1 MPSGR
6 NVVYPPCTHFRC
18 GAFPAG
24 PPLSTLPGNN
34 APRPP
39 PRLSYGPLRRIVVRT
54 YHRSPAMNQQLTP
67 QETEILKLVRDGRT
81 SKQIARQIGVNYHV
95 VNRRVLRIRRVLG
108 ARNRLHLCTMAAD
121 GELQ

>member
-1 MPSGR
+1 
-6 NVVYPPCTHFRC
+6 
-18 GAFPAG
+18 
-24 PPLSTLPGNN
+24 
-34 APRPP
+34 
-39 PRLSYGPLRRIVVRT
+39 
-54 YHRSPAMNQQLTP
+54 MNQQLTP
-67 QETEILKLVRDGRT
+67 QETEILKLVRAGRT